1 MNPKIAWRAS
11 KIRLF
16 TRLSIFIFFEYS
28 GSETALMK
36 PLTVQTFLPSRIKKL
51 LGKSPDSYSMAIGA
65 VLRKRRIIT
74 EKQLQEALKIQKE
87 KLYTLGKAVRLGQI
101 IVELGYASEEELV
114 QAVSKEYQISV
125 KTLSDDIKGLVKK
138 KRESFVE
145 GLPPT
150 RIPIWFQVFAAV
162 MVIIITTISVMS
174 FFILSHQKER
184 LYNQT
189 VKIGQVSINY
199 FTNNASIPL
208 LEDNILRLNSLIK
221 NATHVE
227 GILYAV
233 IVDHNQTIKA
243 HTDINKIGK
252 PFEMFPNI
260 EDIRKEGDLTYFN
273 YVSPS
278 GEHVLNLTGPIQ
290 FKEKELGN
298 VYLGVSID
306 FIESLI
312 HKERRTIIVITIFIL
327 LFGSGIAL
335 WLGFRF
341 SRPISNLVLATQKI
355 GSGNYQH
362 KIILAR
368 NDELGNLATA
378 FNRMGDELLKNALM
392 QKSFGKYIG
401 SEVLEMIM
409 ADPESDWLKGHRNEA
424 SIVFVDIRGFSA
436 FSEINEP
443 EEIVEKLNEYFEI
456 ATQSIQ
462 NYGGYVDKFIGD
474 AVLGVFGVPVYH
486 EDHAERAVRSAANMQ
501 KEFLKKQENG
511 NVLLQTVGIGIN
523 SGVVV
528 SGNIGSQDRMEYT
541 VIGDSVN
548 LAAHIYRLAN
558 PGEIIISNSV
568 YSKIKKMVEVDPLP
582 PQHIKGKT
590 EPVETFKLIRIKEP
604 HHAEIG
610 E

>member
-1 MNPKIAWRAS
+1 M
-11 KIRLF
+11 
-16 TRLSIFIFFEYS
+16 IFYIVAFFS
-28 GSETALMK
+28 FVHPGSETSHMK
-36 PLTVQTFLPSRIKKL
+36 PLAAQTFLQSIINRL
-51 LGKSPDSYSMAIGA
+51 SGKSPDNYSIAIGA
-65 VLRKRRIIT
+65 VLRKRGIIT
-74 EKQLQEALKIQKE
+74 EKQLQDALKVQKE

-101 IVELGYASEEELV
+101 IVELGYAPEKKLV
-114 QAVSKEYQISV
+114 EAVNKEYQISV

-138 KRESFVE
+138 KRESFAE

-150 RIPIWFQVFAAV
+150 RIPIWFQIFAAI

-174 FFILSHQKER
+174 FFILSHQKEN
-184 LYNQT
+184 LYKQT
-189 VKIGQVSINY
+189 VKIGKVSINY

-221 NATHVE
+221 DATHVE
-227 GILYAV
+227 GILYAI
-233 IVDHNQTIKA
+233 IVDNNQTIKA
-243 HTDINKIGK
+243 HSDINKIGK
-252 PFEMFPNI
+252 TFEMFPKTENV
-260 EDIRKEGDLTYFN
+260 RREGDLTYFN
-273 YVSPS
+273 FFSTS
-278 GEHVLNLTGPIQ
+278 DEHVLNLTRPIL
-290 FKEKELGN
+290 FKEKELGK
-298 VYLGVSID
+298 VYVGVSID
-306 FIESLI
+306 FIEKLI
-312 HKERRTIIVITIFIL
+312 QKERWTIIVITILIL

-335 WLGFRF
+335 LLGIRF
-341 SRPISNLVLATQKI
+341 SRPISNLVLATREI

-368 NDELGNLATA
+368 NDELGSLATA
-378 FNRMGDELLKNALM
+378 FNRMGEELWKNALM

-424 SIVFVDIRGFSA
+424 TIVFVDIRGFSS

-462 NYGGYVDKFIGD
+462 DHGGYVDKFIGD
-474 AVLGVFGVPVYH
+474 AVLGVFGVPIYH
-486 EDHAERAVRSAANMQ
+486 KDHTERAVRSAAHMQ

-511 NVLLQTVGIGIN
+511 NVLLQAVGIGIN

-548 LAAHIYRLAN
+548 LAAHLYRLAN
-558 PGEIIISNSV
+558 PGEIIISKSV
-568 YSKIKKMVEVDPLP
+568 YSKIKEMVQADPLP
-582 PQHIKGKT
+582 SQNIKGKT
-590 EPVETFKLIRIKEP
+590 EPVETFKLIRIKEK

-610 E
+610 K

>member
-1 MNPKIAWRAS
+1 
-11 KIRLF
+11 
-16 TRLSIFIFFEYS
+16 
-28 GSETALMK
+28 MK
-36 PLTVQTFLPSRIKKL
+36 PLAAQTFLQSIINRMS
-51 LGKSPDSYSMAIGA
+51 GKSPDNYSIAIGA
-65 VLRKRRIIT
+65 VLKKRGIIT
-74 EKQLQEALKIQKE
+74 EKQLQDALKVQKE

-101 IVELGYASEEELV
+101 IVELGYASEEKLV
-114 QAVSKEYQISV
+114 EAVNKEYQISV

-150 RIPIWFQVFAAV
+150 RIPIWFQIFAAI
-162 MVIIITTISVMS
+162 MVIIITTISVPS
-174 FFILSHQKER
+174 FFILSHQKEK
-184 LYNQT
+184 LYKQT
-189 VKIGQVSINY
+189 VKIGKISINY

-221 NATHVE
+221 DADHVE
-227 GILYAV
+227 GILYAI

-243 HTDINKIGK
+243 HSDIDKIGK
-252 PFEMFPNI
+252 TFEMFPKT
-260 EDIRKEGDLTYFN
+260 EDVRREGDLTYFN
-273 YVSPS
+273 FFSTS
-278 GEHVLNLTGPIQ
+278 DEHVLNLTRPIL
-290 FKEKELGN
+290 FNEKELGK
-298 VYLGVSID
+298 VYVGVSID
-306 FIESLI
+306 FIEKLI
-312 HKERRTIIVITIFIL
+312 HKERWTIIVITIFIL

-335 WLGFRF
+335 LLGIRF
-341 SRPISNLVLATQKI
+341 SRPISNLVLATREI

-368 NDELGNLATA
+368 NDELGSLATA
-378 FNRMGDELLKNALM
+378 FNRMGEELWKNALM

-424 SIVFVDIRGFSA
+424 TIVFVDIRGFSS

-486 EDHAERAVRSAANMQ
+486 KDHAERAVRSAAHMQ
-501 KEFLKKQENG
+501 KEFLKKQKNG
-511 NVLLQTVGIGIN
+511 NVLLQAVGIGIN

-548 LAAHIYRLAN
+548 LAAHLYRLAN
-558 PGEIIISNSV
+558 PGEIIISKSV
-568 YSKIKKMVEVDPLP
+568 YSKIKEMVQADPLP
-582 PQHIKGKT
+582 SQNIKGKT
-590 EPVETFKLIRIKEP
+590 EPVETFKLIRIKEK
-604 HHAEIG
+604 HHDEIG
-610 E
+610 K